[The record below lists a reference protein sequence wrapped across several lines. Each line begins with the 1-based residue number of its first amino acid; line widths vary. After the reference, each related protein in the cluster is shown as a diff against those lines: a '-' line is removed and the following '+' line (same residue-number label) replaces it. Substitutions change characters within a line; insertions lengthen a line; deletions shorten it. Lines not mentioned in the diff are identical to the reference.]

1 MEEELVCPIT
11 RAVFVDPVV
20 AGDGHTYERAAIER
34 VFREWE
40 GEGFPPSP
48 MTNLPLPHANL
59 VVNWTLKSICARWG
73 AEREGDAG
81 VRLRAEALRVRVYEA
96 NGPELL
102 SALKDLRDF
111 ALQTDICVGR
121 LQNLKVQGEAA
132 EILLD
137 LARIAQE
144 KEDRA
149 HEAHQ
154 RILQEV
160 RRTERAFAEAR
171 KERERV
177 GAEFEAAQ
185 ERVHE
190 LGCLLVRVCD
200 QESAARRE
208 FQAAQ
213 KLLPGGTKR
222 KR

>member
-1 MEEELVCPIT
+1 M
-11 RAVFVDPVV
+11 
-20 AGDGHTYERAAIER
+20 
-34 VFREWE
+34 
-40 GEGFPPSP
+40 
-48 MTNLPLPHANL
+48 
-59 VVNWTLKSICARWG
+59 
-73 AEREGDAG
+73 
-81 VRLRAEALRVRVYEA
+81 
-96 NGPELL
+96 
-102 SALKDLRDF
+102 
-111 ALQTDICVGR
+111 GR

-137 LARIAQE
+137 LGRIAQE